1 MNTLIMGSARARAR
15 TINVGEVDLFYLDTG
30 GEAPPVLMLHG
41 LSANAHSFGG
51 IIGASDGEALRFIAP
66 DLRGRARSGK
76 PATGYELGD
85 HARDVIALLDALN
98 IEQVTLVGHSFGGY
112 LATYIAATFPNRVS
126 RLVILDAAISGH
138 PRIGVLLKPSLD
150 RLTHVADS
158 AEQYLAE
165 IKAAPYLNGMW
176 DDTIEAYF
184 RAELVENR
192 DGSAQ
197 SATSAAAIAQ
207 SSYGIAIE
215 PLLHH
220 VQQTKQPTLLYN
232 AIDAFGPPGTP
243 PLFDAVV
250 ARATARAFPNARYE
264 VVPGNHITLLFG
276 AGAAVIRNGIEAF
289 ASEPTT

>member
-1 MNTLIMGSARARAR
+1 MNTLTMGTARAKAH

-51 IIGASDGEALRFIAP
+51 IMGAVDNDAFRFIAP
-66 DLRGRARSGK
+66 DLRGRARSSK

-98 IEQVTLVGHSFGGY
+98 VQQVLLVGHSFGGY
-112 LATYIAATFPNRVS
+112 LATYMAANFPNRVS
-126 RLVILDAAISGH
+126 RLVVLDAAISGH

-150 RLTHVADS
+150 RLTHIAASAD
-158 AEQYLAE
+158 QYLAE
-165 IKAAPYLNGMW
+165 IRAAPYLNNMW
-176 DDTIEAYF
+176 DDAIEAYF
-184 RAELVENR
+184 RAELVENS
-192 DGSAQ
+192 DGTAQ
-197 SATSAAAIAQ
+197 SATSTAAIAQ
-207 SSYGIAIE
+207 SSYGITIE

-220 VQQTKQPTLLYN
+220 IQQTYQPTLLYS
-232 AIDAFGPPGTP
+232 ALGDFGPPGTP
-243 PLFDAVV
+243 PLFDAVT

-276 AGAAVIRNGIEAF
+276 PGALVIRNGIEAF
-289 ASEPTT
+289 AAEKAA

>member
-1 MNTLIMGSARARAR
+1 MGSARARPH
-15 TINVGEVDLFYLDTG
+15 TINLGGLELFYLDTG

-51 IIGASDGEALRFIAP
+51 IIGAQDNNAFRFIAP

-76 PATGYELGD
+76 PVTGYELGD
-85 HARDVIALLDALN
+85 HARDVIALMDALN
-98 IEQVTLVGHSFGGY
+98 VQSVMLVGHSFGGY
-112 LATYIAATFPNRVS
+112 LATYIAATFPTRVS
-126 RLVILDAAISGH
+126 KLVILDAAISAH

-150 RLTHVADS
+150 RLTHIAAS
-158 AEQYLAE
+158 AEEYLAE
-165 IKAAPYLNGMW
+165 IRSAPYLHQMW

-184 RAELVENR
+184 RAELMENSN
-192 DGSAQ
+192 GTAQ

-220 VQQTKQPTLLYN
+220 VQQVRQPTLLYN
-232 AIDAFGPPGTP
+232 AVGEFGPPGTP
-243 PLFDAVV
+243 PLFDEVT

-276 AGAAVIRNGIEAF
+276 DGAVTIRRGIESFYAETS
-289 ASEPTT
+289 A